1 MLEYE
6 TIQLI
11 KSRNK
16 GWNKYAC
23 IRFVD
28 KCLTR
33 IKAKLPDGIPSN
45 QYFVL
50 PGFED
55 VCHNQPIII
64 FDPTESMYKLTLN
77 NKFNK

>member
-23 IRFVD
+23 IRFVE
-28 KCLTR
+28 KWLSRLKTQ
-33 IKAKLPDGIPSN
+33 LPDGIPEN

-55 VCHNQPIII
+55 VGHNQPIIK
-64 FDPTESMYKLTLN
+64 FDPSESMYKIALN
-77 NKFNK
+77 NKFN